1 MTSLFPRIRTGT
13 AYGPGAILPVP
24 LYGLQIFERKAG
36 WDSTRHAR
44 RAMGS
49 ALRLRRSLIHYRARS
64 NLHRLQK
71 ANRRNGKH
79 GPQLLSGEPGWDSAH
94 AAENAALWRFLNA
107 ASNPHRLQKAKNKG
121 HRKDGL
127 CFWRRRWDSNPR
139 NITVQLISS
148 QPRYDHFD
156 TSPGRG

>member
-36 WDSTRHAR
+36 WDSTRRAR

-49 ALRLRRSLIHYRARS
+49 ALRLRRSLIHYGARS

-79 GPQLLSGEPGWDSAH
+79 GTQLLSGEPGWDSAH
-94 AAENAALWRFLNA
+94 AAENAALRRFLNA
-107 ASNPHRLQKAKNKG
+107 ALNPSVSKSQKQRPPQGWPLFLAETVGFEPTEHRCSTDFESAPL
-121 HRKDGL
+121 
-127 CFWRRRWDSNPR
+127 
-139 NITVQLISS
+139 
-148 QPRYDHFD
+148 
-156 TSPGRG
+156 